1 MVSILGISAFYHD
14 SAACL
19 VVDGE
24 IVAAAQEERFTR
36 VKHDHNFPLNA
47 ARYCL
52 SEAGITAQELNYV
65 GFYDKPLLKF
75 DRLLE
80 TYLDYAPSGFSSF
93 LKALPLWMKEK
104 LWMPDLIRTELGKA
118 GGETDERAAKK
129 LGKKFEWKLLFG
141 DHHESHAAS
150 AFYPSPFEEA
160 AILTIDGVGEWA
172 TSSIG
177 IGKGNEI
184 TLLKE
189 LRFPDSLGLLYSAF
203 TYYTGFR
210 VNSGEYKV
218 MGLAPYGEPKYV
230 SVIKDKLLEIRDDGS
245 LKMNHEYF
253 SYSQGLRMTNG
264 AFDKLFG
271 GAPRKPESLITQ
283 KEMDLARSIQVITE
297 EVMLKMTQFAHKET
311 GMKKLCMAGGV
322 ALNCVANGR
331 VLREV
336 PFEDIWIQ
344 PAAGDA
350 GGALGIALA
359 IWHRYL
365 GNPRISPEQAGTWQA
380 ARPAGKFASNTA
392 QNNGRKSAGAQN
404 LTAYADGMKGSY
416 LGPRHSE
423 EEIERFLQSRNL
435 PYKKYSRDALPGV
448 VADLLAAG
456 KIIGL
461 HQGRMEFGPRALGG
475 RSIIGDPRSPE
486 MQSAMNLKIKYRESF
501 RPFAP
506 SVLREQVAEWFE
518 LDADSPYML
527 LVADV
532 AAAQRRKMT
541 AEEEALWGID
551 KLNIRRSE
559 IPAVTHVDY
568 SARIQTVRRETNP
581 LYWEIIEAFRKKTGC
596 PVIVNTSFNVRGEPI
611 VCTPEDS
618 YRCFMRTE
626 MDFLVLETC
635 VLDKQERPA
644 FVETK
649 DWRKE
654 FKLD

>member
-19 VVDGE
+19 VVDGD
-24 IVAAAQEERFTR
+24 IIAAAQEERFTR
-36 VKHDHNFPLNA
+36 IKHDHSFPLNA

-52 SEAGITAQELNYV
+52 SETKLNAENLDYV

-80 TYLDYAPSGFSSF
+80 TYLDYAPAGFSSF
-93 LKALPLWMKEK
+93 LKAMPLWMKEK
-104 LWMPDLIRTELGKA
+104 LWMPDLIRTELAKT
-118 GGETDERAAKK
+118 GGEEDERAAKK
-129 LGKKFEWKLLFG
+129 LGKTFQWKLLFG

-172 TSSIG
+172 TSSLG
-177 IGKGNEI
+177 FGKGNEI

-230 SVIKDKLLEIRDDGS
+230 SIIKDKLLEIRDDGS

-253 SYSQGLRMTNG
+253 SYSHGLRMTGG

-271 GAPRKPESLITQ
+271 GKPRKPESKISQ
-283 KEMDLARSIQVITE
+283 REMDLARSIQVITE
-297 EVMLKMTQFAHKET
+297 EVMLKMTKYAYKET

-322 ALNCVANGR
+322 ALNCVANGH

-365 GNPRISPEQAGTWQA
+365 GKPRQSAEKQGNWQSSRSA
-380 ARPAGKFASNTA
+380 TT
-392 QNNGRKSAGAQN
+392 NGQKNG
-404 LTAYADGMKGSY
+404 LPAYADGMRGSY
-416 LGPRHSE
+416 LGPQNTE
-423 EEIERFLQSRNL
+423 EEIESFLKSEQL
-435 PYKKYSRDALPGV
+435 PYSKYSREQLPGV
-448 VADLLAAG
+448 VAGLLATG
-456 KIIGL
+456 KIVGL
-461 HQGRMEFGPRALGG
+461 HQGRMEFGPRALGA
-475 RSIIGDPRSPE
+475 RSILGDPRSPE
-486 MQSAMNLKIKYRESF
+486 MQSQMNLKIKYRESF

-506 SVLREQVAEWFE
+506 SVLREKVGDWFE
-518 LDADSPYML
+518 LNTDSPYML

-532 AAAQRRKMT
+532 AEPHRRKMT
-541 AEEEALWGID
+541 AEEESLWGIE
-551 KLNIRRSE
+551 KLKVKRSK

-568 SARIQTVRRETNP
+568 SARIQTVRRDTNP
-581 LYWEIIEAFRKKTGC
+581 LYWEIIAAFYRSTGC

-611 VCTPEDS
+611 VCTPPDS

-626 MDFLVLETC
+626 LDYLVLETC
-635 VLDKQERPA
+635 VLDKKQQPQFQESD
-644 FVETK
+644 
-649 DWRKE
+649 DWRRR

>member
-1 MVSILGISAFYHD
+1 VVSILGISAFYHD

-36 VKHDHNFPLNA
+36 VKHDHNFPLQA

-52 SEAGITAQELNYV
+52 SEAKLNAENLDYV

-80 TYLDYAPSGFSSF
+80 TYLDYAPAGFSSF

-104 LWMPDLIRTELGKA
+104 LWMPDLIRTELAKA
-118 GGETDERAAKK
+118 GGEEDERAAKK
-129 LGKKFEWKLLFG
+129 LGKEFEWKLLFG

-177 IGKGNEI
+177 IGQGNQV

-230 SVIKDKLLEIRDDGS
+230 SLIKDKLLEVRDDGS
-245 LKMNHEYF
+245 LKMNHDYF
-253 SYSQGLRMTNG
+253 SYSKGLRMTNS

-271 GAPRKPESLITQ
+271 SAPRKPEARITQ
-283 KEMDLARSIQVITE
+283 KEMDLARSIQAITE
-297 EVMLKMTQFAHKET
+297 EVMLKMTNYVHKET

-350 GGALGIALA
+350 GGALGVALA

-365 GNPRISPEQAGTWQA
+365 AKPRVSAEQLGTWRS
-380 ARPAGKFASNTA
+380 ARVVKNNVSVTAGNGVSGGTSN
-392 QNNGRKSAGAQN
+392 G
-404 LTAYADGMKGSY
+404 LTAYADSMKGSF
-416 LGPRHSE
+416 LGPRNSE
-423 EEIERFLQSRNL
+423 AEIEEFLHARQL
-435 PYKKYSRDALPGV
+435 PYKKYSRKVLPEA

-475 RSIIGDPRSPE
+475 RSIIADPRSAE

-506 SVLREQVAEWFE
+506 SVLREQVADWFE
-518 LDADSPYML
+518 LDTDSPYML

-532 AAAQRRKMT
+532 AESQRRKIT
-541 AEEEALWGID
+541 PAEEALWGID
-551 KLNIRRSE
+551 KLNVRRSG

-581 LYWEIIEAFRKKTGC
+581 LYWDIIDAFRKRTGC
-596 PVIVNTSFNVRGEPI
+596 PVVVNTSFNVRGEPI
-611 VCTPEDS
+611 TCTPADS

-626 MDFLVLETC
+626 IDYLVLENYI
-635 VLDKQERPA
+635 LHKQEQPPL
-644 FVETK
+644 EDE
-649 DWRKE
+649 DWRSR